1 VTAFRIEVDQESCIG
16 SGICESIA
24 EDLFRVG
31 EDGVMTP
38 VNGIVSDQR
47 EDEVRQAVAR
57 CPTASIRILS
67 DS

>member
-1 VTAFRIEVDQESCIG
+1 VNAFRIDVNQDTCIG

-24 EDLFRVG
+24 GDLFRVG
-31 EDGVMTP
+31 DDGVMTP
-38 VNGIVSDQR
+38 VTGMVSDER

-67 DS
+67 DI

>member
-1 VTAFRIEVDQESCIG
+1 MIRIEVDPDTCIG

-24 EDLFRVG
+24 EDLFHVG
-31 EDGVMTP
+31 DDGVMTP
-38 VNGIVSDQR
+38 VADVVSDER
-47 EDEVRQAVAR
+47 EDAVTQAVAR

>member
-1 VTAFRIEVDQESCIG
+1 MVRIEFDQDSCIG

-38 VNGIVSDQR
+38 VTDVVPDER
-47 EDEVRQAVAR
+47 EDAVTRAVAR
-57 CPTASIRILS
+57 CPTGAIRLRS
-67 DS
+67 ES

>member
-1 VTAFRIEVDQESCIG
+1 VTVFRIEVNQDSCIG
-16 SGICESIA
+16 SGMCESIA

-31 EDGVMTP
+31 DDGVMTP
-38 VNGIVSDQR
+38 VTEVVSDER

-57 CPTASIRILS
+57 CPTAAIRIRS

>member
-1 VTAFRIEVDQESCIG
+1 VTVFRIDVDQDSCIG

-31 EDGVMTP
+31 DDGVMTP
-38 VNGIVSDQR
+38 VTGMVSDER